1 MRVLHITKKLSD
13 VLEGIEIISS
23 SGDSNTIIHGITM
36 DSRQVQPGDIYACVP
51 GANVDGHDFAEQALK
66 KGAAALLVERIQPLE
81 APQIEVKHVRE
92 VMGKIAANIYDHPSQ
107 RLEVI
112 GVTGTNG
119 KTTITHLV
127 ERIALKEGKKVGLIG
142 TLGARIA
149 GREIPGSRTTPEAI
163 DLQKLQAEMVEEGV
177 ELAVMEVS
185 SHALVLGRV
194 NGCEF
199 NSGIFTNLTQDHLD
213 YHKTMEEYL
222 EAKSRLFSGLMGS
235 KQAKVGVINGD
246 DPAADTLVKISA
258 APAVTYGV
266 KAEKLDYRADEVEL
280 TVEGVRF
287 NVHFK
292 GKSQRVQYATP
303 GMFSVY
309 NALAAF
315 TWAVESGRDPMLVA
329 EALGEIQGV
338 PGRFESIR
346 SGQPFQVIVDYAH
359 TPDGLENVLRTA
371 REFTE
376 GRLITVFGCG
386 GDRDKGKRPKMG
398 SIAADLS
405 DFVLVTSDNPRT
417 EEPREIIKD
426 ILVGVTG
433 VEYTA
438 LENRREAIESACRLA
453 KAGDTLLIAG
463 KGHED
468 YQIIGKEVFPFD
480 DREVAREALRRLGYV
495 G

>member
-1 MRVLHITKKLSD
+1 MRVRTIQKKLTD
-13 VLEGIEIISS
+13 IIEGIHLLSS
-23 SGDSNTIIHGITM
+23 SGDMETIIRGITM
-36 DSRQVQPGDIYACVP
+36 DSRQVQTGDLYACVP
-51 GANVDGHDFAEQALK
+51 GMNVDGHDFAAQAVE
-66 KGAAALLVERIQPLE
+66 KGATALLVERILPLGV
-81 APQIEVKHVRE
+81 PQLQVKNVRE
-92 VMGKIAANIYDHPSQ
+92 SMGKLAANIFDHPAS

-119 KTTITHLV
+119 KTTITYLI
-127 ERIALKEGKKVGLIG
+127 EQIAGKEGKKVGLIG

-163 DLQKLQAEMVEEGV
+163 DIQKLLAEMVDEGV
-177 ELAVMEVS
+177 ALAVMEVS

-194 NGCEF
+194 TGCEF
-199 NSGIFTNLTQDHLD
+199 DAGIFTNLTQDHLD

-222 EAKSRLFSGLMGS
+222 QAKALLFSGLSGL
-235 KQAKVGVINGD
+235 KHPKVGVVNGD
-246 DPAADTLVKISA
+246 DPASKTLIQASA
-258 APAVTYGV
+258 APVVLYGV
-266 KAEKLDYRADEVEL
+266 KADTLDYRAEEIEL
-280 TVEGVRF
+280 TADGIRF
-287 NVHFK
+287 TVHFK
-292 GKSQRVQYATP
+292 GRTQKVQYSTP

-315 TWAVESGRDPMLVA
+315 AWGVESGRAPELVA
-329 EALGEIQGV
+329 EALDEIAGV
-338 PGRFESIR
+338 PGRFESVR
-346 SGQPFQVIVDYAH
+346 MGQPFQVIVDYAH
-359 TPDGLENVLRTA
+359 TPDGLENVLKTA
-371 REFTE
+371 REFTK

-398 SIAADLS
+398 TISAELS

-417 EEPREIIKD
+417 EEPRQIISD
-426 ILVGVTG
+426 VLQGVIG
-433 VEYTA
+433 VEHTA
-438 LENRREAIESACRLA
+438 IENRREAIESACRIA
-453 KAGDTLLIAG
+453 KPGDTVMIAG